1 MSAQQELRRVVAP
14 LREQVTELLRSEVLS
29 GELAPGT
36 RLVETAL
43 CGRFSVSRPVVREA
57 LRNLAAEGLV
67 ESLPNQGTVVTKLT
81 FDDARDLYEMR
92 AVLEGFAGG
101 LFAERA
107 SEQDLADL
115 QAALSRVEEV
125 FSSGELSDQLVGA
138 EQFYDVLLRGA
149 GNAAIRSTLATVRA
163 RIRRLRAISMQKP
176 GRPVESLGELRAVT
190 KAALARD
197 RAGTAAACEA
207 HVENAGSIALDAL
220 SRSTSDGRG

>member
-1 MSAQQELRRVVAP
+1 MTAQQELRRVVAP

-43 CGRFSVSRPVVREA
+43 CSRFSVSRPLVREA

-67 ESLPNQGTVVTKLT
+67 ESLPKQGTVVTTLT

-92 AVLEGFAGG
+92 AVLEGFAGE

-107 SEQDLADL
+107 SEENRADL
-115 QAALSRVEEV
+115 EAALARVEKV
-125 FSSGELSDQLVGA
+125 FSSGALSDQLLAA

-149 GNAAIRSTLATVRA
+149 GNAAIRSTLVTVRA
-163 RIRRLRAISMQKP
+163 RIQRLRAISMQKP
-176 GRPVESLGELRAVT
+176 GRPLESLAELRAIT
-190 KAALARD
+190 EAALARD
-197 RAGTAAACEA
+197 RAMTGAACKA
-207 HVENAGSIALDAL
+207 HVENAGAIALAAL
-220 SRSTSDGRG
+220 RESASDGHS